1 MSTLRPDDILK
12 RTSAIGTYYGFTSLA
27 SATAANKKNAQKGGY
42 PESLVLDTLDSNAR
56 DVAGFLKHVR
66 DAGLTP
72 SAAQPLFL
80 WHTNAAAGRPS
91 PKQIV
96 IQFHAIGVEHAIADA
111 VLIRAVRALMQ
122 DLGKGS
128 LTIRIN
134 SMGDKETRGRFAR
147 ELNTF
152 FRKHGNAL
160 PENCVNCAKR
170 DIFEAAE
177 LLAVTEDGSIMPS
190 PTDHLSEVSRKHFE
204 TVLEY
209 LESTDTPYELAPQL
223 LSRGTSW
230 TETCFE
236 VHNEEKLAAW
246 GSRYNEMAKLFFKSS
261 LPSIGAVIRINVD
274 SRDTIPPVKERG
286 TPRFVF
292 VHIGDEAKRE
302 SMRMADDLR
311 RARIPMA
318 QSIGVQSL
326 TEQMRLVDTINPQYV
341 LIMGRK
347 EALERSVILRERAN
361 HTETFIP
368 LDSLIERLKIV
379 A

>member
-12 RTSAIGTYYGFTSLA
+12 RTSAVGTYYGFTSLA
-27 SATAANKKNAQKGGY
+27 TAASMKKGAARAPY
-42 PESLVLDTLDSNAR
+42 PENLLLDTLDANAR
-56 DVAGFLKHVR
+56 EAAGFLKHVR
-66 DAGLTP
+66 DVGLVP
-72 SAAQPLFL
+72 SATQPLFL
-80 WHTNAAAGRPS
+80 WHTNAAAGRPA

-96 IQFHAIGVEHAIADA
+96 IQFHALGVEHAIADA

-122 DLGKGS
+122 DLGKGA
-128 LTIRIN
+128 LTVRIN

-147 ELNTF
+147 ELTTF
-152 FRKHGNAL
+152 FRKHGSNL

-177 LLAVTEDGSIMPS
+177 LLAAEENDGGMPS
-190 PTDHLSEVSRKHFE
+190 PTDHLSEASRKHFE

-209 LESTDTPYELAPQL
+209 LESTDTPYELTPEL

-236 VHNEEKLAAW
+236 IQHDEKLSAW
-246 GSRYNEMAKLFFKSS
+246 GSRYNELAKLFFKSAV
-261 LPSIGAVIRINVD
+261 PSIGAIIRITT
-274 SRDTIPPVKERG
+274 DTREMIPATKERG
-286 TPRFVF
+286 APRFVF

-302 SMRMADDLR
+302 SMKMADDFR
-311 RARIPMA
+311 RARIPLA

-326 TEQMRLVDTINPQYV
+326 TEQMRLVDTINPPYV

-347 EALERSVILRERAN
+347 EALERNVILRERAN
-361 HTETFIP
+361 HTEVFIP
-368 LDSLIERLKIV
+368 LDSLIERLKV
-379 A
+379 VV

>member
-1 MSTLRPDDILK
+1 
-12 RTSAIGTYYGFTSLA
+12 
-27 SATAANKKNAQKGGY
+27 
-42 PESLVLDTLDSNAR
+42 
-56 DVAGFLKHVR
+56 LKHVR
-66 DAGLTP
+66 DAGLAP
-72 SAAQPLFL
+72 SVTQPLFL
-80 WHTNAAAGRPS
+80 WHTNAAAGRPA

-147 ELNTF
+147 ELTSF
-152 FRKHGNAL
+152 FRKHGSAL
-160 PENCVNCAKR
+160 PENCVDCAKR

-177 LLAVTEDGSIMPS
+177 LLAITEDGSIMPS
-190 PTDHLSEVSRKHFE
+190 PTDHLSEASRKHFE
-204 TVLEY
+204 MVLEY
-209 LESTDTPYELAPQL
+209 LESTDTPYELTPQL
-223 LSRGTSW
+223 LSRGMSW

-236 VHNEEKLAAW
+236 VQGDERLSAW
-246 GSRYNEMAKLFFKSS
+246 GSRYNDLAKHFFKGN
-261 LPSIGAVIRINVD
+261 LPSMGAVIRVTAD
-274 SRDTIPPVKERG
+274 SREVIPATKERG

-311 RARIPMA
+311 RARVPMA

-347 EALERSVILRERAN
+347 EALEHRHPARA
-361 HTETFIP
+361 
-368 LDSLIERLKIV
+368 R
-379 A
+379 